1 MSTKK
6 PYGMEKDLKV
16 LKGRSERHSA
26 RLEGQF
32 LGLFPSSEMPSEE
45 EERGG
50 TGKGYIV
57 SSVKDPLIRIDLK
70 VDDLEKERG
79 PFREMLNLLGLDPR
93 EGDFEVLST
102 MDRVLRALAKAR
114 FKNLAE
120 LRFDGEIVYDHPEI
134 EWDLRDVL
142 RRLKELS
149 DKKEMEEAEAVV
161 IMREEGDTK
170 AKVKVDKVHTELGHD
185 ITIEIDGELEG
196 EMLRRVI
203 NYLEEHL
210 EIGELVQ
217 G

>member
-1 MSTKK
+1 MSTKG

-32 LGLFPSSEMPSEE
+32 LGLLPSSDIPSAEG
-45 EERGG
+45 ERRHVE
-50 TGKGYIV
+50 KGYIV
-57 SSVKDPLIRIDLK
+57 RSVRDPLIKIDLK
-70 VDDLEKERG
+70 VADLEKDRG
-79 PFREMLNLLGLDPR
+79 PFKEMLNMLGLDPR

-102 MDRVLRALAKAR
+102 MDKVLRALAKAR

-120 LRFDGEIVYDHPEI
+120 LKLDGELVYDHPEI

-142 RRLKELS
+142 KKLKELS
-149 DKKEMEEAEAVV
+149 DKENLEEAEALV
-161 IMREEGDTK
+161 ILREEGDTQ
-170 AKVKVDKVHTELGHD
+170 ARIKVDKVHTELGHD
-185 ITIEIDGELEG
+185 ITIKIDGELEG
-196 EMLRRVI
+196 EMLRRII

-210 EIGELVQ
+210 EVQELVQ